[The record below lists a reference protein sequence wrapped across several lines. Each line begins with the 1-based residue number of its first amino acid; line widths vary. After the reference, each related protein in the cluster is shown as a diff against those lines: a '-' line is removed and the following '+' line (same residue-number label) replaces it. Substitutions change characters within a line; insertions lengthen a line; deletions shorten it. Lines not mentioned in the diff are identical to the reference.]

1 MRPGVPLGFALTSVG
16 LIPEGA
22 LDEMLEHIS
31 SLLPRRSNEE
41 TQWPMQPREQQTSV
55 LPVSP

>member
-1 MRPGVPLGFALTSVG
+1 
-16 LIPEGA
+16 
-22 LDEMLEHIS
+22 MLEHIS
-31 SLLPRRSNEE
+31 SLLPRQSNEE